1 MINKLVDKIKKQN
14 APVVVGLDPMMK
26 FIPEHLKKAAFAE
39 YGETLEGAAEAIWQ
53 FNKAI
58 VDNIYDIVPAV
69 KPQVAMYEQFGI
81 EGQHG
86 VSPIENPSIIKKS
99 RRDIARM
106 LTILRQKN
114 PKC

>member
-1 MINKLVDKIKKQN
+1 MKSAEIKDMSVQDLQERID
-14 APVVVGLDPMMK
+14 A
-26 FIPEHLKKAAFAE
+26 EKAQ
-39 YGETLEGAAEAIWQ
+39 LSQ
-53 FNKAI
+53 LM
-58 VDNIYDIVPAV
+58 V
-69 KPQVAMYEQFGI
+69 
-81 EGQHG
+81 QHA

>member
-1 MINKLVDKIKKQN
+1 MKSAEIKDMSVQDLQERIDAEKAKLSQ
-14 APVVVGLDPMMK
+14 
-26 FIPEHLKKAAFAE
+26 LK
-39 YGETLEGAAEAIWQ
+39 
-53 FNKAI
+53 
-58 VDNIYDIVPAV
+58 V
-69 KPQVAMYEQFGI
+69 
-81 EGQHG
+81 QHT